1 MCVEIDYYYYFKL
14 QFVGAVMKSDT
25 KGESTEYEN
34 IETMSLPMMFV
45 ELLNHYG
52 DKKYDKERKELLREK
67 LSLASEKDADGICL
81 CSLFME

>member
-1 MCVEIDYYYYFKL
+1 
-14 QFVGAVMKSDT
+14 MKSDT

-67 LSLASEKDADGICL
+67 LSLASERDADGICL